1 MLKRFTAI
9 ALTALVLLLLLLPLP
24 RASAEEMTLS
34 VLGDSISTY
43 AGYSDNGLTNKTIE
57 GYRLFFPRW
66 GNSVE
71 LEDTWWYQTGETL
84 GLRLL
89 VNNSFSG
96 SCILNS
102 AYGAEGAYRERCV
115 QLHSNEG
122 EDPDIIAV
130 YLGTNDYYMYGE
142 TLGTFDSLDF
152 DALIRED
159 GYGQPETTLEAYAIA
174 LHKMKARYPDAQIY
188 CFTLLPLA
196 YSSVQPESFNGD
208 ILRLAERFGC
218 VGVDLYSC
226 GIVPGIHMG
235 DALHPEKAGMDAI
248 TAAFVSAILEHNGMD
263 RHTVTYILTDTASTG
278 GTAEFVPTDKPFET
292 ELIPLTGPYLSVSVT
307 VDGVDITA
315 YCVKEGKVSI
325 ARVTGDLVITAA
337 PVSQPPEIT
346 IPDMKATLGS
356 LLLGAIS
363 AK

>member
-1 MLKRFTAI
+1 MKWLA
-9 ALTALVLLLLLLPLP
+9 ALVLLVLLLPLP
-24 RASAEEMTLS
+24 EARGASVEGMTLS
-34 VLGDSISTY
+34 ILGDSISTY
-43 AGYSDNGLTNKTIE
+43 AGYSDNGLANKTIE
-57 GYRLFFPRW
+57 GYRRFFPRW

-188 CFTLLPLA
+188 CFTLLPLMD
-196 YSSVQPESFNGD
+196 SPIQPEGFNRD
-208 ILRLAERFGC
+208 ILLLAEYFGC
-218 VGVDLYSC
+218 VGVDLYRC
-226 GIVPGIHMG
+226 GIVPYVHMG

-248 TAAFVSAILEHNGMD
+248 TAAFVSAILEHNGLD
-263 RHTVTYILTDTASTG
+263 RRSVTYALTDTASTG
-278 GTAEFVPTDKPFET
+278 GTAPFVPEGKPFST
-292 ELIPLTGPYLSVSVT
+292 ELRSPAPWLRVKVT
-307 VDGVDITA
+307 MADVDITA
-315 YCVKEGKVSI
+315 YCLREGKISI
-325 ARVTGDLVITAA
+325 DRVVGDLTVTAEPAESA
-337 PVSQPPEIT
+337 PEQKL
-346 IPDMKATLGS
+346 PDLSRIMGS
-356 LLLGAIS
+356 LLTGAIAS
-363 AK
+363 VK